1 MAFRFRIRYNKAT
14 IEKLRDVMKN
24 KRMIGF
30 LLVISG
36 CFFWGIGGTVSQQLF
51 AQGIEVSWLV
61 STRLLIA
68 GTLLLLTQAIFKDRT
83 QILMIWREK
92 YSATRLVIFALVGM
106 LAVQYTYMASIKE
119 GNAAVATLLQYLAP
133 VMIIVWVAVRGQAKF
148 TRKDAVT
155 ISLALGGSFLLL
167 TNGSI
172 SALAVPLPA
181 VIWGLLSGASLAFYT
196 LYAIPLLRRFD
207 SLVVVGWAMV
217 LAGIAM
223 SFVQAPWEVNVTAWT
238 ASTIIYLIIVIIFGT
253 MLSFWFYIESLQTL
267 SVKET
272 SLLGNIEPLTA
283 VLATVLWLKEPFG
296 PFQWLGTSLILVMM
310 IYLAL
315 KGEKKSEPKQSE
327 LVH

>member
-1 MAFRFRIRYNKAT
+1 
-14 IEKLRDVMKN
+14 MKN

-30 LLVISG
+30 MLVVSG
-36 CFFWGIGGTVSQQLF
+36 CFFWGIGGTVAQQLF
-51 AQGIEVSWLV
+51 TQGIEVSWLV

-68 GTLLLLTQAIFKDRT
+68 GTLLLLTQAIFKDRG
-83 QILMIWREK
+83 QIFEIWREK
-92 YSATRLVIFALVGM
+92 YSATRLIIFGLVGM
-106 LAVQYTYMASIKE
+106 LAVQYTYMAAIKE

-133 VMIIVWVAVRGQAKF
+133 VMIIVWVALRGQAKF
-148 TRKDAVT
+148 TKKDAVT

-181 VIWGLLSGASLAFYT
+181 IVWGLLSGVSLAFYT

-217 LAGIAM
+217 LAGIAL
-223 SFVQAPWEVNVTAWT
+223 SFVKAPWEVDVSSWT
-238 ASTIIYLIIVIIFGT
+238 ASTILYLIIVIIFGT

-296 PFQWLGTSLILVMM
+296 SFQWLGTSFILVMM
-310 IYLAL
+310 IYIAL
-315 KGEKKSEPKQSE
+315 KAEKNTEPKPNELSE
-327 LVH
+327 SVS